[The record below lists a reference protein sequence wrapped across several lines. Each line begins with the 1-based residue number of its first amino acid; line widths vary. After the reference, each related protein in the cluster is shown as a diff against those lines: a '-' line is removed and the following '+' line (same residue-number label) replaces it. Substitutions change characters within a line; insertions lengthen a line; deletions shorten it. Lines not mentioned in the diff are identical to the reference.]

1 MIGTPVLGRRS
12 MRGTQRLR
20 LGLFGPNCSSGRYI
34 TLAPERWSASW
45 DDNVRMARIADEAGL
60 DFLLPIGRWKGY
72 GGDSDYAGTSL
83 ETITWAT
90 GLLAATKRITCFGT
104 VHVPLFHPLIAAK
117 QMVTADHVGE
127 GRFGLNIVCGWNE
140 GEFAMFGLQQKDH
153 GGRYAQGQEWIDIV
167 TGAWS
172 EDDFDF
178 HGAYYDLRG
187 VREKPKPYGGTR
199 PLVLN
204 AGRSAEGHAFAL
216 RNSDALFTQPG
227 NAGFDTAGLEAA
239 ATLVAQAKAE
249 AQAIGR
255 EIELY
260 TVGYVC
266 CRPTRV
272 EAEEY
277 LHYIVEENGDWKA
290 VDNIMKM
297 RGVGANLSAEEF
309 ERARRRYA
317 SNSGGFSL
325 TGSADD
331 VVEQLTLVS
340 TMGYSGIAMTLVN
353 YADDLPFFAAE
364 VLPRLVRN
372 GVRSRID

>member
-1 MIGTPVLGRRS
+1 MTATPVLGRRS
-12 MRGTQRLR
+12 MHGTQRLR

-45 DDNVRMARIADEAGL
+45 EDNVRMAQLADAAGI

-72 GGDSDYAGTSL
+72 GGDSDYAGTSY

-140 GEFAMFGLQQKDH
+140 GEFAMFGLAQKDH
-153 GGRYAQGQEWIDIV
+153 SGRYAQGQEWIDVV
-167 TGAWS
+167 TRAWS

-178 HGAYYDLRG
+178 QGAYYELRG

-204 AGRSAEGHAFAL
+204 AGRSPEGRAFAL

-227 NAGFDTAGLEAA
+227 NAGFDPAGLEAA
-239 ATLVAQAKAE
+239 ATLVARAKAD
-249 AQAIGR
+249 AHAIGR

-266 CRPTRV
+266 CRPTRA
-272 EAEEY
+272 EAEAY
-277 LHYIVEENGDWKA
+277 LHYIVEEHGDWKA
-290 VDNIMKM
+290 VDNIMAM
-297 RGVGANLSAEEF
+297 RGVGTDLPREEY
-309 ERARRRYA
+309 ERVRSRYA

-331 VVEQLTLVS
+331 VAEQLTLVS
-340 TMGYSGIAMTLVN
+340 RMGYAGIALTLVN

-372 GVRSRID
+372 GVRVAA

>member
-1 MIGTPVLGRRS
+1 MIGPPVLGRRS

-45 DDNVRMARIADEAGL
+45 EDNLRMARLADEAGI

-72 GGDSDYAGTSL
+72 GGDSDYAGTSY

-90 GLLAATKRITCFGT
+90 GLLAATSRITCFGT

-140 GEFAMFGLQQKDH
+140 GEFAMFGLAQKDH
-153 GGRYAQGQEWIDIV
+153 SGRYRQGQEWIDVV
-167 TGAWS
+167 TRAWS

-187 VREKPKPYGGTR
+187 IREKPKPYGGTR
-199 PLVLN
+199 PLILN
-204 AGRSAEGHAFAL
+204 AGRSDEGHAFAL

-227 NAGFDTAGLEAA
+227 NAGFDAAGLAA
-239 ATLVAQAKAE
+239 ASALVARVKDE
-249 AQAIGR
+249 ARAIGR
-255 EIELY
+255 DIEVY

-266 CRPTRV
+266 CRQTRV

-277 LHYIVEENGDWKA
+277 LRYIIEQNADWKA
-290 VDNIMKM
+290 VDNIMAM
-297 RGVGANLSAEEF
+297 RGVGADLSPEELQ
-309 ERARRRYA
+309 RARLRYA

-325 TGSADD
+325 TGSADE
-331 VVEQLTLVS
+331 VAEQLTLIAE
-340 TMGYSGIAMTLVN
+340 MGYAGIALTLVN
-353 YADDLPFFAAE
+353 YADDLPFFASE
-364 VLPRLVRN
+364 VLPRLVRT
-372 GVRSRID
+372 GARS

>member
-1 MIGTPVLGRRS
+1 MIRPPVLGRRS
-12 MRGTQRLR
+12 MRGTQPLR

-45 DDNVRMARIADEAGL
+45 DDNLRMARLADEAGL

-72 GGDSDYAGTSL
+72 GGDSDYAGTSY

-90 GLLAATKRITCFGT
+90 GLLAATRRITCFGT

-140 GEFAMFGLQQKDH
+140 GEFAMFGLAQQDH
-153 GGRYAQGQEWIDIV
+153 SGRYRQGQEWIDVV
-167 TGAWS
+167 TRAWS

-178 HGAYYDLRG
+178 HGEYYDLRG

-199 PLVLN
+199 PLILN
-204 AGRSAEGHAFAL
+204 AGRSDEGHAFAL

-227 NAGFDTAGLEAA
+227 NAGFDAAGLAA
-239 ATLVAQAKAE
+239 ASALVARAKDE
-249 AQAIGR
+249 ARTIGR
-255 EIELY
+255 EIDVY

-266 CRPTRV
+266 CRPTAA

-277 LHYIVEENGDWKA
+277 LRYIIEQNADWKA
-290 VDNIMKM
+290 VDNIMAM
-297 RGVGANLSAEEF
+297 RGVGADLSPGELQ
-309 ERARRRYA
+309 RARLRYA

-331 VVEQLTLVS
+331 VARGLTLIAE
-340 TMGYSGIAMTLVN
+340 MGYAGIALTLVN
-353 YADDLPFFAAE
+353 YADDLPFFASE

-372 GVRSRID
+372 GVRHAG